1 MKKDTGRWIKHNVF
15 FYLLPF
21 LLLQTDKLRHREHRV
36 IQTSQHYC
44 RSTNKSLTNT
54 NNKGANKKRREKKQH
69 LATINILEKTSEVKK
84 GVHSA
89 FLIVN
94 SVSTSSWTRL
104 REKNQTREAA
114 TLLWRRPPFPPSLAF
129 FWKWILS
136 EAPDLSPAPSDG
148 PQHYRGM
155 WCSTRFKSN

>member
-15 FYLLPF
+15 FIYCHSYCF
-21 LLLQTDKLRHREHRV
+21 KQTSWGTGSTEWFKQVNTTADLQTNLWQ
-36 IQTSQHYC
+36 IQTTKAQ
-44 RSTNKSLTNT
+44 
-54 NNKGANKKRREKKQH
+54 NKKRREKKQH